1 MTLTLTLLPQKFA
14 ICYLDRKSPIPDWIE
29 QGEFFSITK
38 TDKEISIIYP
48 QEKIPGGVLCEKD
61 WRAFRVESIVDGI
74 YAVGIISALADP
86 LAKAGI
92 SILNVST
99 YQTNYIFVEEKNLA
113 KAKEILSNFCKI
125 EEL

>member
-14 ICYLDRKSPIPDWIE
+14 ICYLDRKSPLPDWIE
-29 QGEFFSITK
+29 QGDFFSITK
-38 TDKEISIIYP
+38 TNKEISIIYP

-113 KAKEILSNFCKI
+113 KAKEILSKFCKI